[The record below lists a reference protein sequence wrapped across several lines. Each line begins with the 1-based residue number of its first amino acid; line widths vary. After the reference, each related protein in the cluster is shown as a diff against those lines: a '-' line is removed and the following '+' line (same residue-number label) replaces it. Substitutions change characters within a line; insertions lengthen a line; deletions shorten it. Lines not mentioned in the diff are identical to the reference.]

1 MTRTSLPLINPH
13 CRPSAPTA
21 PAFPDQQITRQLSNA
36 SLLIAPFVGSFAGWA
51 PVASADQNQLYP
63 ASGRRPRDRNLCQ
76 GGRFCL
82 CWRAAG
88 TARWPGHC
96 RGAEGYRSGT
106 GGEEEVSSTL
116 TKIRCL
122 DAKVDNGWVQQNLR
136 RKALARAVDASRLIF
151 APHLL
156 SYPDNLARLRV
167 LLCSWT
173 RGPTMLPRR
182 PAMRCRLAF
191 LF

>member
-76 GGRFCL
+76 GGNFVCAGEPLVRL
-82 CWRAAG
+82 DGRDIAEELKDSEAELAAKKKF
-88 TARWPGHC
+88 
-96 RGAEGYRSGT
+96 
-106 GGEEEVSSTL
+106 SSTL

-182 PAMRCRLAF
+182 PAKRCRLAF